1 MPANILEI
9 LGVVKEIIDVVAIV
23 VIIWGVAISLVKI
36 VGIEFTG
43 KSEKSKMIRRQS
55 IRAYLGTYILLGLE
69 LLIAADIIA
78 TIAHPTQGDIIILG
92 VIVIIRTFI
101 SYFLGS
107 EIKEANE
114 VIQKDEKAEQ

>member
-1 MPANILEI
+1 MPASILEI

-23 VIIWGVAISLVKI
+23 VIIWGVIISLVKI

-78 TIAHPTQGDIIILG
+78 TIAHPTQGDIVILG

-101 SYFLGS
+101 SYFLGR